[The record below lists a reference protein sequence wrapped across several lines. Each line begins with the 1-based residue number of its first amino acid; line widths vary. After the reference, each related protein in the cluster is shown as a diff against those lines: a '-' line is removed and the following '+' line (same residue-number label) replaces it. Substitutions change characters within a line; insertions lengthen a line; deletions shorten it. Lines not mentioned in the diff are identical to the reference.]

1 MNEKDLLVKMRD
13 VRPGIF
19 RVLLKRLIGDFN
31 VYSDHYDM
39 MRQQPISQKQ
49 YDDVTKVK
57 TKVEI

>member
-1 MNEKDLLVKMRD
+1 
-13 VRPGIF
+13 
-19 RVLLKRLIGDFN
+19 LLKRLIGDFN